1 MIIAS
6 RRAHRVALIRLFP
19 HLRRHETV
27 HVRDSGLASGTPH
40 PHLLALQRLAGW
52 RGHRCAD
59 LARAIGREAVGMN
72 DSECARALRRDLGRG
87 LKEAR
92 SVAGYS
98 QAQLARKTGYA
109 RSTVSTVESGCQN
122 ATRIFWERSD
132 AALGTGTALRAR
144 YDRLAQRRLAGL
156 SGTAASGR
164 ESGEK
169 RRAGRGLDTGRPAE
183 AVAAY
188 LQLGWRACDGDGR
201 IELVCGSGV
210 EALEV
215 PRPAGV
221 VAVHWW
227 LHTGGAPDE
236 IRGLPALPGP
246 QDALAVIAAGDR
258 FLFLVQP
265 GACPWVGPDLAVAT
279 PGGGPPGVLV
289 RWHAGGS
296 RIPAPPSRDPRGQRV
311 TWAHPAPGR
320 VRLADPI
327 VLLDLLVKAV
337 ALAGHRRHLLTFPGG
352 ICVVPAATAA
362 AAREPRQLRAALPPG
377 DSPVARPGETA
388 S

>member
-1 MIIAS
+1 
-6 RRAHRVALIRLFP
+6 
-19 HLRRHETV
+19 
-27 HVRDSGLASGTPH
+27 
-40 PHLLALQRLAGW
+40 
-52 RGHRCAD
+52 
-59 LARAIGREAVGMN
+59 MN
-72 DSECARALRRDLGRG
+72 DSEGIRALRRELGRA

-92 SVAGYS
+92 GAAGYS

-109 RSTVSTVESGCQN
+109 RSTVSTVESGTQN
-122 ATRIFWERSD
+122 VPRIFWERSD
-132 AALGTGTALRAR
+132 AALGAGSSLIAR
-144 YDRLAQRRLAGL
+144 YDRLAQGRVARFPHAAAGA
-156 SGTAASGR
+156 GGP
-164 ESGEK
+164 GE
-169 RRAGRGLDTGRPAE
+169 RAAGRGLNTGVAAE

-188 LQLGWRACDGDGR
+188 RRQGWPVEHEGGR
-201 IELVCGSGV
+201 IELVCGDRV

-215 PRPAGV
+215 PQPAGV

-246 QDALAVIAAGDR
+246 QDALAVVAAGDR

-265 GACPWVGPDLAVAT
+265 GACPWTGPDLAVAT
-279 PGGGPPGVLV
+279 PGGSSPGVLV

-311 TWAHPAPGR
+311 TWAHPPPGR

-352 ICVVPAATAA
+352 ISVVPAATAA
-362 AAREPRQLRAALPPG
+362 AMREPRQLRAALARPG
-377 DSPVARPGETA
+377 DPPVARPG
-388 S
+388 

>member
-1 MIIAS
+1 
-6 RRAHRVALIRLFP
+6 
-19 HLRRHETV
+19 
-27 HVRDSGLASGTPH
+27 
-40 PHLLALQRLAGW
+40 
-52 RGHRCAD
+52 
-59 LARAIGREAVGMN
+59 MN
-72 DSECARALRRDLGRG
+72 DSEGIRALRRELGRA

-92 SVAGYS
+92 GAAGYS

-109 RSTVSTVESGCQN
+109 RSTVSTVESGTQN
-122 ATRIFWERSD
+122 VPRIFWERSD
-132 AALGTGTALRAR
+132 AALGAGASLIAR
-144 YDRLAQRRLAGL
+144 YDRLAQGRVTRFPHAAV
-156 SGTAASGR
+156 GTGGH
-164 ESGEK
+164 EDGE
-169 RRAGRGLDTGRPAE
+169 AGRGLDAGVAAE

-188 LQLGWRACDGDGR
+188 RQHGWQVEHTGGR
-201 IELVCGSGV
+201 IELVCGDGV

-246 QDALAVIAAGDR
+246 QDALAVVAAGDR
-258 FLFLVQP
+258 LLFLVQP
-265 GACPWVGPDLAVAT
+265 GACPWTGPDLAVAT
-279 PGGGPPGVLV
+279 PGGSSPGVLV

-311 TWAHPAPGR
+311 TWAHPPPGR

-352 ICVVPAATAA
+352 ISVVPAATAA
-362 AAREPRQLRAALPPG
+362 AMREPRQLRAALAPPG
-377 DSPVARPGETA
+377 DSPVARPG
-388 S
+388 

>member
-1 MIIAS
+1 
-6 RRAHRVALIRLFP
+6 
-19 HLRRHETV
+19 
-27 HVRDSGLASGTPH
+27 
-40 PHLLALQRLAGW
+40 
-52 RGHRCAD
+52 
-59 LARAIGREAVGMN
+59 MN
-72 DSECARALRRDLGRG
+72 DSEYARALRRDLGRA

-98 QAQLARKTGYA
+98 QVQLARKTGYA

-144 YDRLAQRRLAGL
+144 YDRLAQRRPARL

-164 ESGEK
+164 ERGEK
-169 RRAGRGLDTGRPAE
+169 RRAGRGLDTDRAAD

-188 LQLGWRACDGDGR
+188 LQLGWRARDGDGR

-236 IRGLPALPGP
+236 VRGLPAMPGP

-258 FLFLVQP
+258 YLFLVQA
-265 GACPWVGPDLAVAT
+265 GACPWAGRDIAAAVPAD
-279 PGGGPPGVLV
+279 GPPEGIQPEGAV
-289 RWHAGGS
+289 RWHADGS
-296 RIPAPPSRDPRGQRV
+296 RIPAPPSLDNYGQRV
-311 TWAHPAPGR
+311 AWAYPPPGR

-327 VLLDLLVKAV
+327 VLLDLLAKAT
-337 ALAGHRRHLLTFPGG
+337 ALTRHRRHLLTFPGG
-352 ICVVPAATAA
+352 ITVVPAASAA
-362 AAREPRQLRAALPPG
+362 DACEPRQLRRSSAPPVEPCSG
-377 DSPVARPGETA
+377 HGQKSGSSR
-388 S
+388 

>member
-1 MIIAS
+1 
-6 RRAHRVALIRLFP
+6 
-19 HLRRHETV
+19 
-27 HVRDSGLASGTPH
+27 
-40 PHLLALQRLAGW
+40 
-52 RGHRCAD
+52 
-59 LARAIGREAVGMN
+59 MN
-72 DSECARALRRDLGRG
+72 DSESVRAQRRDLGHA

-92 SVAGYS
+92 GAAGYS

-109 RSTVSTVESGCQN
+109 RSTVSTVESGSQN
-122 ATRIFWERSD
+122 VPRIFWERSD
-132 AALGTGTALRAR
+132 AALGTGTALLAR
-144 YDRLAQRRLAGL
+144 YDRLAQRRVAG
-156 SGTAASGR
+156 SRPTAAGAWAHETR
-164 ESGEK
+164 W
-169 RRAGRGLDTGRPAE
+169 AGRGLDARTAAE

-188 LQLGWRACDGDGR
+188 RQLGWRVHDGGGQV
-201 IELVCGSGV
+201 ELVCGNGV

-265 GACPWVGPDLAVAT
+265 GACPWTGPDLTVAA
-279 PGGGPPGVLV
+279 PVGGPPGVAV
-289 RWHAGGS
+289 RWHADGS
-296 RIPAPPSRDPRGQRV
+296 WIPAPPSRDGRGKPV
-311 TWAHPAPGR
+311 TWAYPPPRR

-327 VLLDLLVKAV
+327 VLLDLLAKAS

-352 ICVVPAATAA
+352 ITVAPAGAA
-362 AAREPRQLRAALPPG
+362 AAREPRQLRSALAAPAESSG
-377 DSPVARPGETA
+377 GTAR
-388 S
+388 

>member
-1 MIIAS
+1 M
-6 RRAHRVALIRLFP
+6 
-19 HLRRHETV
+19 
-27 HVRDSGLASGTPH
+27 
-40 PHLLALQRLAGW
+40 
-52 RGHRCAD
+52 
-59 LARAIGREAVGMN
+59 
-72 DSECARALRRDLGRG
+72 
-87 LKEAR
+87 
-92 SVAGYS
+92 AGYS

-109 RSTVSTVESGCQN
+109 RSTVSTVESGSQN
-122 ATRIFWERSD
+122 ATRVFWERSD

-156 SGTAASGR
+156 SRTAASGGVCA
-164 ESGEK
+164 ET
-169 RRAGRGLDTGRPAE
+169 RRAGRGLDADIVAE

-188 LQLGWRACDGDGR
+188 LQLGWRARDGDGR
-201 IELVCGSGV
+201 VELVCGNGV

-258 FLFLVQP
+258 YLFLVQA
-265 GACPWVGPDLAVAT
+265 GACPWAGRDIPVAGPADGSLGDG
-279 PGGGPPGVLV
+279 PPERGPLGDDSPKGGPPEDSTPEGAV

-296 RIPAPPSRDPRGQRV
+296 RILAPPSLDNYGQRV
-311 TWAHPAPGR
+311 AWAYPPPGR

-327 VLLDLLVKAV
+327 VLLDLLAKAT
-337 ALAGHRRHLLTFPGG
+337 ALTTHRRHLLTFPGG
-352 ICVVPAATAA
+352 IAVVPAPGAA
-362 AAREPRQLRAALPPG
+362 DACEPRQLCRSSAPPAEPSSG
-377 DSPVARPGETA
+377 DGQLSRSPW
-388 S
+388 